1 MNNGTKRILVV
12 DDDYSYQ
19 LLISMYLK
27 KNGYE
32 VLQAGNGYE
41 AIETLNREHVD
52 LIVLDLMMPKMDGFR
67 FLRWL
72 RTEAQN
78 NTPVLVLTAV
88 DGTEIRQDIMQA
100 GATAVRLKPVKGP
113 EIIAAISDL

>member
-1 MNNGTKRILVV
+1 
-12 DDDYSYQ
+12 
-19 LLISMYLK
+19 MYLK
-27 KNGYE
+27 KSGYD

-41 AIETLNREHVD
+41 AIETLSRETVD

-72 RTEAQN
+72 RNEAQES
-78 NTPVLVLTAV
+78 TPVLVLTAV
-88 DGTEIRQDIMQA
+88 DGSEMKHDIMQA

-113 EIIAAISDL
+113 EIIEAINDVHSHPEPLQSLR